1 MRQPQYHRETGHHR
15 RAVLFPTASEVGEL
29 IWVHYDPQTASF
41 VIEDQGFHTF
51 EIFARGEPSAKIIHW
66 TSHHWALDHD
76 LLLISYP
83 QPSPKIPPS
92 QVNKSILALTH
103 PLLLEAWRGPVVI
116 VAISRHLD
124 GPYCAVE
131 DLSWRDLA
139 LAISYLRTC
148 QDNPHLDWPFPLHGP
163 DVQPALQL
171 TDVENGFISS
181 AFAVDDSHRVAPSLV
196 PVNDSYPWDCCAA
209 AHQLGLNW
217 LIRPANLDS

>member
-1 MRQPQYHRETGHHR
+1 MHYNPE
-15 RAVLFPTASEVGEL
+15 TASL
-29 IWVHYDPQTASF
+29 
-41 VIEDQGFHTF
+41 VIEDQDFHTF
-51 EIFARGEPSAKIIHW
+51 EIFAGGEPAAKVIRW

-83 QPSPKIPPS
+83 QPGLMIPPS
-92 QVNKSILALTH
+92 QVNKSIAALTQ

-124 GPYCAVE
+124 GPYCNIE
-131 DLSWRDLA
+131 DISWCDLA
-139 LAISYLRTC
+139 LAISFLRTC
-148 QDNPHLDWPFPLHGP
+148 QDDTHMSWPLPMNRP

-181 AFAVDDSHRVAPSLV
+181 AFAVDDGHRVAPSVV
-196 PVNDSYPWDCCAA
+196 PVDDPYPWGCCAA